1 MVAPPKAAHPGRTL
15 SAALAGSSPT
25 RARGSPQWFEVTF
38 RVAIQAKGR
47 PPTPEEAEML
57 AAHWIDEGSH
67 LAVSPN
73 SDGGLSI
80 GGGELRIDD
89 SVNFAA
95 VKVAGPA

>member
-1 MVAPPKAAHPGRTL
+1 
-15 SAALAGSSPT
+15 
-25 RARGSPQWFEVTF
+25 
-38 RVAIQAKGR
+38 
-47 PPTPEEAEML
+47 ML